1 LKALFTS
8 TQWIDYF
15 ILFIWTQ
22 WIKGVGCSTYKFKP
36 PIVINWI
43 CHDGFLFMNVGIKVL
58 FDQYPRDLTSC
69 SHQLIQ
75 VIISST
81 YYLEHNEPHK
91 LTITMNSTWTF
102 ISCYSIDV
110 IMLTIVLNLRL
121 CLKFKIFRTLFT
133 WT

>member
-1 LKALFTS
+1 MSKNLKALFTS

-91 LTITMNSTWTF
+91 LTITHEFNLD
-102 ISCYSIDV
+102 IY
-110 IMLTIVLNLRL
+110 IMLFHWCYYVDH
-121 CLKFKIFRTLFT
+121 CVKFKVMFEVQNI
-133 WT
+133 